1 MTDTEKGK
9 LLDRLIG
16 FAKKVNQKRRFLHRV
31 NQFSLYGNA
40 AVAGVENAFSA
51 EGLVY
56 FATCGTLL
64 GLIRENR
71 LLKRDYD
78 LDYGVL
84 IEKETDWQRIE
95 KCLLAE
101 GFEKIRYFSLDG
113 KITEQTYR
121 NTHGVEIDI
130 FGHFIIDHELCFYSY
145 DKLPDVQYPS
155 EDAWTAYILKN
166 GSYQGVKKIETSIG
180 VISVPKNAEEYLTYN
195 YNDDWRIPDPN
206 FKANTG
212 KGCFMLEHR
221 FGRITL
227 L

>member
-1 MTDTEKGK
+1 MRDTEKGTPLEK
-9 LLDRLIG
+9 VIG
-16 FAKKVNQKRRFLHRV
+16 FAKKLNQKRRFLHRV

-40 AVAGVENAFSA
+40 AVASIEEALGS
-51 EGLVY
+51 EGLIY

-95 KCLLAE
+95 SCLLAK
-101 GFEKIRYFSLDG
+101 GFKMIRYFSLDG

-130 FGHFIIDHELCFYSY
+130 FGHFIIEQELCFYSY
-145 DKLPDVQYPS
+145 DKLPEVQYPT
-155 EDAWTAYILKN
+155 EDAWSAYILKN
-166 GSYQGVKKIETSIG
+166 GSYRGVKQIETSIG
-180 VISVPKNAEEYLTYN
+180 VISVPQNAEEYLTYN
-195 YNDDWRIPDPN
+195 YNDDWRIPNPD
-206 FKANTG
+206 FKANSG
-212 KGCFMLEHR
+212 KGCYLLKNT